1 MRSRRSYSVRAQE
14 AAVGTNR
21 NLFTR
26 HVGLNKSREAR
37 PTKDWLCVVRFEVR
51 RKD

>member
-1 MRSRRSYSVRAQE
+1 MEEQKE
-14 AAVGTNR
+14 ETAVGTSR
-21 NLFTR
+21 NLFMR

-37 PTKDWLCVVRFEVR
+37 PTKNWLCVVRFEVR